1 MSVFQNQFLAQW
13 VVMAEG
19 RQWMPLRYQ
28 IACIVLFALF
38 IWSFSI
44 AREPRGWRRLFQAR
58 FSRSGDFSVNKNK
71 VIDENLKKY
80 GIVVAMVLL
89 VSTVI
94 CFVLGL
100 SQYDRDKIRN
110 SAPSD
115 NIIRRDLNRI
125 NADSPAENRRS
136 IAP

>member
-1 MSVFQNQFLAQW
+1 M
-13 VVMAEG
+13 
-19 RQWMPLRYQ
+19 
-28 IACIVLFALF
+28 
-38 IWSFSI
+38 
-44 AREPRGWRRLFQAR
+44 
-58 FSRSGDFSVNKNK
+58 NKNK